1 MLSLLMLEI
10 YLQILFECGQETI
23 LSFIYID
30 NSKQNKEHAREKK
43 RLRCVTQILFFYDV
57 NMYF

>member
-1 MLSLLMLEI
+1 MLEI
-10 YLQILFECGQETI
+10 YLVILFECGQETI